1 MVNSEWR
8 VAAVVETLDCFPA
21 SIHNSLFTIRYSES
35 TRFLGIWRIE
45 LGLMLRSILLYL
57 SDKETPKKIL
67 IGHSLGRRLAARFI
81 AGEQLE
87 DALKVVRRL
96 NAEGF
101 MVTLDLLGESVHEAT
116 EAGAACQAYLRLL
129 ERLAVEGL
137 NSHVSVKLTQLG
149 LAINE
154 ELACRHL
161 NLICE
166 CAARCRNF
174 VRVDMEG
181 SAFTEATLRVFRTV
195 NAPRDVVGIVIQ
207 SYLYRSE
214 KDVEESL
221 KWGARIRLVK
231 GAYQEPREIAYQRKR
246 DVDRSFAR
254 LMKRMLSSG
263 IYHAI
268 ATHDERLIAATQVYA
283 RQHHIPP
290 ERYEFQL
297 LYGIRRRL
305 ARDLLRQGERV
316 RVYVP
321 YGRQWYSYFMR
332 RLAERPANLLFLLRN
347 LFRA

>member
-1 MVNSEWR
+1 
-8 VAAVVETLDCFPA
+8 
-21 SIHNSLFTIRYSES
+21 
-35 TRFLGIWRIE
+35 
-45 LGLMLRSILLYL
+45 MLRPILLYL
-57 SDKETPKKIL
+57 SQKQAFKKIL
-67 IGHSLGRRLAARFI
+67 IGHALGRRMAARFI
-81 AGEQLE
+81 AGEELE

-101 MVTLDLLGESVHEAT
+101 MVTLDLLGESVQEAA
-116 EAGAACQAYLRLL
+116 EAEAACQAYVQLL
-129 ERLAVEGL
+129 ERLAEEGL

-149 LAINE
+149 LAIEE

-166 CAARCRNF
+166 CAAKYRNF

-181 SAFTEATLRVFRTV
+181 SAFTEATLRVFRAV
-195 NAPRDVVGIVIQ
+195 NAPREVVGIVIQ

-214 KDVEESL
+214 GDVEALL

-231 GAYQEPREIAYQRKR
+231 GAYNEPRAIAYRHKR
-246 DVDRSFAR
+246 DVDRSFSR
-254 LMKRMLSSG
+254 LMVRMLSSG

-268 ATHDERLIAATQVYA
+268 ATHDERLIAAAQEYA
-283 RQHHIPP
+283 RVHDIPP

-297 LYGIRRRL
+297 LYGIRRDL
-305 ARDLLRQGERV
+305 QRDLLRQGERV
-316 RVYVP
+316 RLYVP
-321 YGRQWYSYFMR
+321 YGHQWYAYFMR